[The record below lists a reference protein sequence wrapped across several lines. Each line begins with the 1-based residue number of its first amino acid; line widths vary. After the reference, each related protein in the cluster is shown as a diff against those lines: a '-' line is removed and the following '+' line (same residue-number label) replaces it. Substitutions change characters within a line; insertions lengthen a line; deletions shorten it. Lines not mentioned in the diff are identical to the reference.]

1 MIAGLAIE
9 KATSLILL
17 YSTIILK
24 VAWITWINYISVFL
38 SKNDSSVAIG
48 NIVSAYNAY
57 VLWTDIHPTCNAG
70 RLHKRRVFPEKL
82 CTALVQPEM

>member
-24 VAWITWINYISVFL
+24 VAWITWINDISVFL
-38 SKNDSSVAIG
+38 SKNDSSLAIG
-48 NIVSAYNAY
+48 NIRYRHTTPTFFRQIYTQHVMQDGCINDEYSLRNSA
-57 VLWTDIHPTCNAG
+57 
-70 RLHKRRVFPEKL
+70 RL
-82 CTALVQPEM
+82 